1 MERFDVDMCLRE
13 LEERDEREKEALR
26 KFLER
31 EGHYKIDWEF
41 LGYWIAAV
49 VFLGLFYGFTV
60 AWLYPLIHRLL
71 AKAGWL

>member
-26 KFLER
+26 KFLEHER
-31 EGHYKIDWEF
+31 RYKIDWAF
-41 LGYWIAAV
+41 LVGWIAILT
-49 VFLGLFYGFTV
+49 FLGLFYGFTV
-60 AWLYPLIHRLL
+60 AWLYPFIHRLL